1 MKMKKR
7 LVILLFGL
15 CAVLSAQAQ
24 FAKPLKK
31 KNASKGAFSIGITG
45 SYAAND
51 MLYSAVS
58 SSALRPFH
66 APTFGLA
73 AEWNTMHRWAVGLDV
88 SYAIRGDNKAFSTE
102 FLTSYSTT
110 TFAHVTYNMSLRG
123 VELRIPVLYYFGDS
137 EHLQPYVYV
146 SPRFSLWLDGQYRW
160 ERVYDNESFAPV
172 VFEGEMTTAMVSP
185 LDISAMAGL
194 GVCGRLKAGR
204 MRLFVKFDLGYGISV
219 INNFS
224 RGEINEEVV
233 FQGWGDIEHET
244 LGMRYLQNVE
254 ARLTLLVSLKK
265 PADDACDFNQKPYK
279 RR

>member
-1 MKMKKR
+1 MKKR

-31 KNASKGAFSIGITG
+31 KNASKGVFCIGITG
-45 SYAAND
+45 GYTAND
-51 MLYSAVS
+51 MIYSAVS
-58 SSALRPFH
+58 SSALRPFY
-66 APTFGLA
+66 APTVGLA
-73 AEWNTMHRWAVGLDV
+73 AEWNTMQHWAVGLDV
-88 SYAIRGDNKAFSTE
+88 SYAIRGDNEVFSNE
-102 FLTSYSTT
+102 LLTSYSTT
-110 TFAHVTYNMSLRG
+110 TFARVNYSMSLRG
-123 VELRIPVLYYFGDS
+123 VELRIPVVYYIGDG
-137 EHLQPYVYV
+137 ERLQPYVYV
-146 SPRFSLWLDGQYRW
+146 SPRISLWLDGQYRW
-160 ERVYDNESFAPV
+160 ERVYDDESFAPV

-219 INNFS
+219 MNNFS
-224 RGEINEEVV
+224 QAEVNEEVV

-254 ARLTLLVSLKK
+254 ARLTLLVPLQKA
-265 PADDACDFNQKPYK
+265 ADDACEFNQKPDK